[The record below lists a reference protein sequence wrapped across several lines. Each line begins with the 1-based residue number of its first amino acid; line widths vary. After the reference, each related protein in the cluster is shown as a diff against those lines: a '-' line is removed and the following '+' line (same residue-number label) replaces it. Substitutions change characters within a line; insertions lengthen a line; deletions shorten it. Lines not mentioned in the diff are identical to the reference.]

1 MNIWESKRRLR
12 QRQESCMRDWT
23 EAIAESAR
31 RGDDDVEYE
40 WDSYNL
46 ILAELRAERR
56 RQRQRRKKDPSSSK
70 SFDHRLKISEA
81 IRGKWADPVR
91 DYVGFY

>member
-1 MNIWESKRRLR
+1 MCSSETKLKIKTAIMDIWESKRKLR

-31 RGDDDVEYE
+31 RGDGDDVEYE

-46 ILAELRAERR
+46 ILAELRAERM
-56 RQRQRRKKDPSSSK
+56 RQRRRKKDHQVANHLII
-70 SFDHRLKISEA
+70 D
-81 IRGKWADPVR
+81 
-91 DYVGFY
+91 